1 MSGSATIRMIRL
13 YISMAA
19 PTLFLSS
26 FFQSPPINFHSS
38 EEVEFD
44 ILRTDEEVAIVIQD
58 LSTGHRFN
66 SGDIYTN
73 KNFKP
78 PILKE
83 AMALNSWDLI
93 KRTAG
98 DNPFEDVNFRANI
111 VQRAFATIRT
121 MEAKIRRTI
130 ELQASQVLQTGII
143 TLIDSN
149 GVALYTLDFKPKATH
164 FPTVGTA
171 WDTGTPDI
179 QGDID
184 SLAQV
189 IRNDGLEDPNQLI
202 FGSKS
207 WIAFVN
213 DTTIQ
218 ALADNRRINLITVEP
233 MKPEPGKGGTFMGIV
248 TIGNYRYD
256 MWTYG
261 GRFIDPDTLVK
272 TQFIEDNSCIVR
284 ASGARMDAT
293 FGNIPNIGREL
304 NITGPA
310 LLPELPGR
318 ISNGAGAMDLFTNS
332 WLTEGGE
339 QLMVAVGARPL
350 MIPTALDTF
359 GNIDTLVT

>member
-1 MSGSATIRMIRL
+1 MSGSSTIRFIRL

-44 ILRTDEEVAIVIQD
+44 IVRTDEEVAIVIQD
-58 LSTGHRFN
+58 LSAGHRFN

-83 AMALNSWDLI
+83 AMALNSFDLI
-93 KRTAG
+93 KRSAG
-98 DNPFEDVNFRANI
+98 SNPFEDVDFRSNI
-111 VQRAFATIRT
+111 MQRAFTTIRT
-121 MEAKIRRTI
+121 MENKIRRTM

-149 GVALYTLDFKPKATH
+149 GVALYTLDFKPKSTH
-164 FPTVGTA
+164 FTTSGSA

-179 QGDID
+179 QGDIN
-184 SLAQV
+184 SLAEV
-189 IRNDGLEDPNQLI
+189 VRNDGLEDPNQLL
-202 FGSKS
+202 FGAKS

-213 DTTIQ
+213 DPTIQ
-218 ALADNRRINLITVEP
+218 ALADNRRLNLIAVDP
-233 MKPEPGKGGTFMGIV
+233 MRPEPGKGASFMGIAS
-248 TIGNYRYD
+248 IGNYRYD
-256 MWTYG
+256 LWTYSS
-261 GRFIDPDTLVK
+261 RFINPQTLVK
-272 TQFIEDNSCIVR
+272 TQFIEDTSCIVR
-284 ASGARMDAT
+284 VSGARLDAT

-304 NITGPA
+304 NVTGPA

-318 ISNGAGAMDLFTNS
+318 ISNGAGAMDLFTNA

-339 QLMVAVGARPL
+339 QLMVGVGARPL
-350 MIPTALDTF
+350 MIPTAIDTF
-359 GNIDTLVT
+359 GNIDTQVT